1 MKRKSENALT
11 NNIVRGKKK
20 HEKIVNQKVIHQNKR
35 VNELS

>member
-11 NNIVRGKKK
+11 NIIVQGKKK
-20 HEKIVNQKVIHQNKR
+20 HEKIMNQKVIHQNKR

>member
-11 NNIVRGKKK
+11 NIIVRVKTRK
-20 HEKIVNQKVIHQNKR
+20 EYESKVIHQNKR

>member
-11 NNIVRGKKK
+11 NIIVQGKK
-20 HEKIVNQKVIHQNKR
+20 HEKNMNQKVIHQNKR